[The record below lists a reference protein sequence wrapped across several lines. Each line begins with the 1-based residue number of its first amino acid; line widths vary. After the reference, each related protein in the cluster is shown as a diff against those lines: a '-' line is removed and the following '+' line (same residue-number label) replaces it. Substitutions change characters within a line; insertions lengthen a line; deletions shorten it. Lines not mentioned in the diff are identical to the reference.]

1 MNDPRIL
8 KLFYDNK
15 SDPAYAGR
23 FGQIPGA
30 TLSGGSWVIPL
41 ANLQDPE
48 LGLIARTASADADD
62 ARFTI
67 AFTSLAKLSAFFL
80 CNTNLS
86 VNARIRL
93 VGYYDAA
100 RTELSFDLTFD
111 AYPGIGFTEELEWE
125 DENSWDGKPL
135 SKDLEG
141 LTQNAWTVFP
151 DDVRASVLDVQILDE
166 SNPDGFIDLGRLL
179 CMSGWQPARNPL
191 LGSSL
196 GIETDTTAEKSM
208 SGAESFDRREPF
220 RVYQLNYGYLP
231 EQETLDRGLEMAR
244 RIGIDGEVFV
254 VNDSRSVNL
263 HRLSFLARL
272 RQPPA
277 WERSAPRMANI
288 AFQLKE
294 RLP

>member
-15 SDPAYAGR
+15 SDAPFPGR

-30 TLSGGSWVIPL
+30 TLSGGNWVIPL

-48 LGLIARTASADADD
+48 LGLIARSASASAAD

-67 AFTSLAKLSAFFL
+67 AFSTLAKLSAFFL
-80 CNTNLS
+80 CNTNLGIS
-86 VNARIRL
+86 AQIEL
-93 VGYYDAA
+93 VGYYDTA
-100 RTELSFDLTFD
+100 RTQIAFQTTFD

-141 LTQNAWTVFP
+141 LTQNAFTVFD
-151 DDVRASVLDVQILDE
+151 DDVRILALDVRILDP
-166 SNPDGFIDLGRLL
+166 NNADGFIDLGRLL
-179 CMSGWQPARNPL
+179 CMSGWQPTRNPL
-191 LGSSL
+191 LGSGL
-196 GIETDTTAEKSM
+196 GIETDTAAEKSM
-208 SGAESFDRREPF
+208 SGAESFDHREPF
-220 RVYQLNYGYLP
+220 RVYTLNYGYLP
-231 EQETLDRGLEMAR
+231 EQEALDRGLEMAR

-254 VNDSRSVNL
+254 VSDYRSVNL

-272 RQPPA
+272 RQPPV
-277 WERSAPRMANI
+277 WERSAPRLANI
-288 AFQLKE
+288 QFQLKE

>member
-8 KLFYDNK
+8 KLYYDNK
-15 SDPAYAGR
+15 SDLAYAGR

-30 TLSGGSWVIPL
+30 TLSGGEWVIPL

-48 LGLIARTASADADD
+48 LGLIARSASASPDD

-67 AFTSLAKLSAFFL
+67 TFTNLTKLSAFFL
-80 CNTNLS
+80 CNTSLS
-86 VNARIRL
+86 ISAQIGL
-93 VGYYDAA
+93 TGYYDVG
-100 RTELSFDLTFD
+100 RTDIAFETVFD
-111 AYPGIGFTEELEWE
+111 AYPTIGAEPGLEWG
-125 DENSWDGKPL
+125 DETIWDQKAR

-141 LTQNAWTVFP
+141 LTQNAFTIFD
-151 DDVRASVLDVQILDE
+151 DDVRVSALDVQIFDE
-166 SNPDGFIDLGRLL
+166 DNPDGFIDLGRLL

-191 LGSSL
+191 IGSSL
-196 GIETDTTAEKSM
+196 GIETDTTVEKSM

-231 EQETLDRGLEMAR
+231 EQETLDQGLEMGR
-244 RIGIDGEVFV
+244 RIGVDGEVFV
-254 VNDSRSVNL
+254 VNDFRPANL

-272 RQPPA
+272 RQPPT
-277 WERSAPRMANI
+277 WERSAPRLANI
-288 AFQLKE
+288 SFQLKE